1 MVSDP
6 KLFRVFLRRF
16 IMYYISLIASFQ
28 SSFLWFT
35 SLASI
40 LILFLI
46 FLLLIGRVILL
57 HQDINVPQDKL
68 YGLYEMADRI

>member
-46 FLLLIGRVILL
+46 FLLLIGRVIQL